1 MSQVKVVFFASLKES
16 LGVSEAFIEL
26 DGLTSI
32 EEIKQKLNA
41 SLVNPDPLFEEGIQ
55 CSIDYVFA
63 RDSSKVDPDT
73 VKEIAF
79 FPPVTGG

>member
-1 MSQVKVVFFASLKES
+1 MSQVKIVFFASLKES
-16 LGVSEAFIEL
+16 LGQSEAFIDL
-26 DGLTSI
+26 QGPTSI

-41 SLVNPDPLFEEGIQ
+41 ILDKPDPLFEEGIQ
-55 CSIDYVFA
+55 CSIDYEFA
-63 RDSSKVDPDT
+63 RDSSKVDPNT

>member
-16 LGVSEAFIEL
+16 LGVSDAVIDL
-26 DGLTSI
+26 QGPTSI

-41 SLVNPDPLFEEGIQ
+41 SLENPDPLFEEGIQ
-55 CSIDYVFA
+55 CSIDYEFA
-63 RDSSKVDPDT
+63 RDSSKVDPET
-73 VKEIAF
+73 VREIAF